1 MRLAKT
7 LIACALLAGPALAAD
22 ATGLQPGDITV
33 AEGLREQALKGSDAW
48 SVVESLTTE
57 VGPRLAGTEADARAV
72 RWAEAKFR
80 AMGFDK
86 VYLEPVTFPVW
97 LRQRERAQVLAPF
110 PQPLVVTALGGSV
123 GTGEAPI
130 DAEVV
135 EFATLDALK
144 AAPEGSLA
152 GKIAFISN
160 RMVRFKDGRGYG
172 PAVGARSNG
181 AVEAARKGA
190 VAIVIR
196 SIGTSSDRFAHTGT
210 MRYLPDV
217 PRIPAAALSNPDADL
232 LVNMLRRGQPVTL
245 RLDISA
251 ETREAYTSHN
261 VIGEITGRELPG
273 EVVTIGGHLDSWDQG
288 TGAIDDGAGVGI
300 TMAAGAL
307 IGSLPEAPRRTVRVI
322 AYANEEQGLY
332 GGKAYAEAR
341 AAANEVDAHQ
351 LSAESDFGAGRV
363 YALRAGVD
371 PAAWPVIEK
380 IGEVLAPLGVATER
394 EGGSPGPD
402 VGPIVAKGA
411 TWAQLAQD
419 GTDYF
424 DYHHTPN
431 DTLDKIDPKALDQQV
446 AAYAVLAYLAAET
459 TVDFGRVPA
468 KTAP

>member
-22 ATGLQPGDITV
+22 ATGLQAADIAV
-33 AEGLREQALKGSDAW
+33 AEGLRDRALQGTQAW

-72 RWAEAKFR
+72 RWAQAKFL
-80 AMGFDK
+80 ALGFDQ
-86 VYLEPVTFPVW
+86 VRLEPVTFPVW
-97 LRQRERAQVLAPF
+97 LRHREHAQVLAPY
-110 PQPLVVTALGGSV
+110 PQPLVVAALGGSV
-123 GTGEAPI
+123 GTGDAPI

-210 MRYLPDV
+210 MRYVEDV

-232 LVNMLRRGQPVTL
+232 LVHMLGRGQPVTL

-251 ETREAYTSHN
+251 ETLGEYTSHN
-261 VIGEITGRELPG
+261 VIGEITGRELPDD
-273 EVVTIGGHLDSWDQG
+273 VVTIGGHLDSWDQG

-307 IGSLPEAPRRTVRVI
+307 IGALPEAPRRTIRVI

-341 AAANEVDAHQ
+341 EAAGELDAQQ
-351 LSAESDFGAGRV
+351 LGAESDFGAGRV

-371 PAAWPVIEK
+371 PAAWPVIER
-380 IGEVLAPLGVATER
+380 IGAVLAPLGVATER

-411 TWAQLAQD
+411 PWAQLAQD

-431 DTLDKIDPKALDQQV
+431 DTLDKIDPAALDQQV

-459 TVDFGRVPA
+459 EVDFGSVPV
-468 KTAP
+468 KTGP